1 MAVELYNDGRHV
13 CLAFYD
19 LVESGGEAAVQCNQ
33 FLLVDSGRAALVDPG
48 GGLSYNSL
56 LLALQKHVAIKDL
69 IYIFA
74 SHCDPD
80 VIASVNKWFVA
91 SRCKV
96 LISRLWVRFLPHFTT
111 GRVDPD
117 RILAIPDEGA
127 VIPFGAAAIVA
138 LPAHFLHSEGNFHFY
153 DPVAKILFS
162 GDLGA
167 SIVSPEAA
175 GEPVKDFDAHLRTM
189 LGFHRRYMGSNKV
202 CRLWANMVREL
213 DIEMIVPQHGS
224 RFVGREMVGRFIGWV
239 ESLNCG
245 MDLLTQDSYRVPP
258 SAR

>member
-1 MAVELYNDGRHV
+1 M
-13 CLAFYD
+13 
-19 LVESGGEAAVQCNQ
+19 
-33 FLLVDSGRAALVDPG
+33 
-48 GGLSYNSL
+48 
-56 LLALQKHVAIKDL
+56 
-69 IYIFA
+69 
-74 SHCDPD
+74 
-80 VIASVNKWFVA
+80 
-91 SRCKV
+91 
-96 LISRLWVRFLPHFTT
+96 
-111 GRVDPD
+111 
-117 RILAIPDEGA
+117 
-127 VIPFGAAAIVA
+127 IPFGAAAIVA

-202 CRLWANMVREL
+202 CRLWASMVREL

-224 RFVGREMVGRFIGWV
+224 RFVGREMVGRFIDWV